1 MTSKKRFPTLAR
13 LAAGLPML
21 AILACGGGDS
31 TGPGGGSGGNGGT
44 TVPTNPTLSLDVQ
57 PIFTA
62 SCALAGCHTGTAPQ
76 EGLDLSAGNTFGNTV
91 DIPSTQ
97 LPSMNR
103 ITPGDPAQSY
113 LVHKIEGTQASAGGT
128 GSRMPLGRAALS
140 STQIA
145 TIRAWITSGAQN
157 N

>member
-1 MTSKKRFPTLAR
+1 MTTEKRLPTLAR
-13 LAAGLPML
+13 LAAGLPLL

-31 TGPGGGSGGNGGT
+31 TGPGGGNGGT

-62 SCALAGCHTGTAPQ
+62 SCALAGCHTGAAPAQ
-76 EGLDLSAGNTFGNTV
+76 GLDLSSGNTFVNTV
-91 DIPSTQ
+91 GIPSAQ
-97 LPSMNR
+97 LPSMQR

-113 LVHKIEGTQASAGGT
+113 LVHKIEGTQASVGGT
-128 GSRMPLGRAALS
+128 GARMPFARAALS

-145 TIRAWITSGAQN
+145 TIRAWITSGTPN

>member
-1 MTSKKRFPTLAR
+1 MTSEKRLPTLAR

-21 AILACGGGDS
+21 AILACGGD
-31 TGPGGGSGGNGGT
+31 GGGGGNGGT
-44 TVPTNPTLSLDVQ
+44 TGPTNPTLALDVQ

-62 SCALAGCHTGTAPQ
+62 SCALAGCHTGTGPA
-76 EGLDLSAGNTFGNTV
+76 EGLDLSSGNTFGNTV
-91 DIPSTQ
+91 GIPSAQ

-103 ITPGDPAQSY
+103 VTANDPSQSY
-113 LVHKIEGTQASAGGT
+113 LVHKIEGTQGSVAGT

-145 TIRAWITSGAQN
+145 TIRAWITSGARN

>member
-1 MTSKKRFPTLAR
+1 MTTDKRLPTLAR
-13 LAAGLPML
+13 LAAGLPLL

-31 TGPGGGSGGNGGT
+31 TGPGGGNGGT

-62 SCALAGCHTGTAPQ
+62 SCALAGCHAGTAPAQ
-76 EGLDLSAGNTFGNTV
+76 GQDLSAGNTFGNTV
-91 DIPSTQ
+91 DIPSEQ

-103 ITPGDPAQSY
+103 ITPGDPTQSY
-113 LVHKIEGTQASAGGT
+113 LVHKIEGTQTSVGGT
-128 GSRMPLGRAALS
+128 GSRMPFGRAALS

-145 TIRAWITSGAQN
+145 TITAWITSGAPN

>member
-1 MTSKKRFPTLAR
+1 MTTEKRLPTLAR

-21 AILACGGGDS
+21 AILACGGE
-31 TGPGGGSGGNGGT
+31 GGGGGNGGT
-44 TVPTNPTLSLDVQ
+44 TGPTNPTLSLDVQ

-62 SCALAGCHTGTAPQ
+62 SCAVAGCHTGTAPA
-76 EGLDLSAGNTFGNTV
+76 EGLDLSAGNTFVNTV
-91 DIPSTQ
+91 GIPSAQ

-103 ITPGDPAQSY
+103 ITPGDPSQSY
-113 LVHKIEGTQASAGGT
+113 LVHKIEGTQASVGGA

-145 TIRAWITSGAQN
+145 TIRAWITSGTPN

>member
-1 MTSKKRFPTLAR
+1 MTSEKRLPTLAR
-13 LAAGLPML
+13 LAAGLPLL
-21 AILACGGGDS
+21 AILACGGDGNS
-31 TGPGGGSGGNGGT
+31 GTGGNGGT
-44 TVPTNPTLSLDVQ
+44 TAPTNPTLSLDVQ
-57 PIFTA
+57 PIFTTN
-62 SCALAGCHTGTAPQ
+62 CALAGCHTGTAPA
-76 EGLDLSAGNTFGNTV
+76 EGQDLSSGNTFGNTV
-91 DIPSTQ
+91 DIPSAQ

-113 LVHKIEGTQASAGGT
+113 LVHKINGTQTSVGGT

-145 TIRAWITSGAQN
+145 TITAWITSGAPN